1 MVAAKTVRLFMGVA
15 LALSAS
21 WLAGCAAGSSAGV
34 TGPTATVRF
43 EAGERASA
51 KAVEGF
57 VSAIAGAYD
66 RASASQASA
75 AQAAG
80 VGVTGADGFAMA
92 ATAPGSC
99 DAVALKYFNAQGQEQ
114 PKYDPATTTRI
125 TAKGPCSTPQGV
137 VTLDA
142 TGDDAQASSSTLLI
156 NGTAQGT
163 YDGYNV
169 RAVVTGVRMTKQFCG
184 APASGVIVATADSLT
199 ATIRF
204 NGSLN
209 PQATYAWNGIGVSFT
224 VPLQPCS

>member
-1 MVAAKTVRLFMGVA
+1 MVVDKAVRLGAGVA
-15 LALSAS
+15 VALSAF
-21 WLAGCAAGSSAGV
+21 WLGACAASSSTGV
-34 TGPTATVRF
+34 TSPTATVRF

-57 VSAIAGAYD
+57 VSAIAGVYG

-75 AQAAG
+75 AQSTGIGIISAERF
-80 VGVTGADGFAMA
+80 VTA
-92 ATAPGSC
+92 ATAPASC
-99 DAVALKYFNAQGQEQ
+99 DSVALSYFNAQGQEQ

-125 TAKGPCSTPQGV
+125 AAKGPCSTPQGV

-142 TGDDAQASSSTLLI
+142 TADDAQASSSTLLI

-163 YDGYNV
+163 YEGYNV
-169 RAVVTGVRMTKQFCG
+169 RAVVTNVRMTKQFCG
-184 APASGVIVATADSLT
+184 APASGVIVATTDSLT
-199 ATIRF
+199 ATIQF

-209 PQATYAWNGIGVSFT
+209 PQATYTWNGIGVSFT